1 MLSLLF
7 ALQYKCID
15 TFYMGNMKYEYG
27 GICPDDVACS
37 KRDAK
42 DAVLNDEEDY
52 SDDIE
57 VTGKYAE
64 CAVGSSQEECDE
76 LCKVT
81 CTMMDNSVEHKYT
94 VIQHGSQYSM
104 NYLYYCPKG

>member
-1 MLSLLF
+1 MQNLLRVVTVPPQMLSLLF

-15 TFYMGNMKYEYG
+15 TFYIYNMKYEYG

-76 LCKVT
+76 FCKEACKMV
-81 CTMMDNSVEHKYT
+81 VPAVQYT
-94 VIQHGSQYSM
+94 II
-104 NYLYYCPKG
+104 